1 MENKEY
7 EEALWRIYNCND
19 DDYTLGY
26 RQHDYR
32 LLQQALTTKSEK
44 EQALEIIVKKNVNV
58 GLVSVIG
65 DVERYNETYVY
76 ENMLNVKWAL
86 TESEF
91 DLVSKVVKEITEN
104 ESK

>member
-32 LLQQALTTKSEK
+32 LLQQALTTKSK
-44 EQALEIIVKKNVNV
+44 KNQAFEIIKNKNVDIYSINV
-58 GLVSVIG
+58 CINVEHYNSVIKSKNFNNNYSYEIWYELTQEEW
-65 DVERYNETYVY
+65 DLLKEVLKNE
-76 ENMLNVKWAL
+76 
-86 TESEF
+86 
-91 DLVSKVVKEITEN
+91 D
-104 ESK
+104 